1 LTDEEL
7 GKLAR
12 RVLMEWF
19 LPLSKVKSQNKWF
32 FPQQMKLIKDLLVKW
47 RTEQVLA
54 GIQYWASVNPP
65 KDGIKSVAW
74 LNFEKKKVSHIMVA
88 LDYYKQQYLLTQ
100 ADVEEEE
107 RKAKV
112 EEMKVNALE
121 IVRKKQEEKKRVA
134 EMSDNDFLS
143 DLLGGFGTIK
153 KVGE

>member
-1 LTDEEL
+1 
-7 GKLAR
+7 
-12 RVLMEWF
+12 
-19 LPLSKVKSQNKWF
+19 
-32 FPQQMKLIKDLLVKW
+32 
-47 RTEQVLA
+47 
-54 GIQYWASVNPP
+54 
-65 KDGIKSVAW
+65 
-74 LNFEKKKVSHIMVA
+74 MVA
-88 LDYYKQQYLLTQ
+88 LDYYKQQYLFTQ

>member
-1 LTDEEL
+1 
-7 GKLAR
+7 
-12 RVLMEWF
+12 
-19 LPLSKVKSQNKWF
+19 
-32 FPQQMKLIKDLLVKW
+32 
-47 RTEQVLA
+47 
-54 GIQYWASVNPP
+54 
-65 KDGIKSVAW
+65 
-74 LNFEKKKVSHIMVA
+74 
-88 LDYYKQQYLLTQ
+88 LTQ

>member
-1 LTDEEL
+1 
-7 GKLAR
+7 
-12 RVLMEWF
+12 
-19 LPLSKVKSQNKWF
+19 
-32 FPQQMKLIKDLLVKW
+32 
-47 RTEQVLA
+47 
-54 GIQYWASVNPP
+54 
-65 KDGIKSVAW
+65 
-74 LNFEKKKVSHIMVA
+74 MVA